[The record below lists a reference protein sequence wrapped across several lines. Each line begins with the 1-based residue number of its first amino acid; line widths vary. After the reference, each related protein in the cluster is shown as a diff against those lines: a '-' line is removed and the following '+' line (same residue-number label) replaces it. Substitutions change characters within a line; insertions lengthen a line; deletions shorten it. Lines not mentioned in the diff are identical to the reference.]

1 MKNDA
6 AIIEQNL
13 RQDID
18 SHASV
23 RFLDAKL
30 SPFLSS
36 SYELYE
42 AKLLNEVIVIARPK
56 ETGTSQQK
64 SAKRIATL
72 NKALGRPITLYLS
85 SMTRRQRRVLIGAG
99 QSFITSNGDY
109 FLPQLSLSISDIAKE
124 PVDIV
129 RPFTPIQQ
137 AAFLYCLYASEQPFD
152 QAELQ
157 SALKISSGS
166 ASSALSELC
175 TLGLLECTVGGKTGR
190 KKSYQIKDEERFFKD
205 GVKRFGSPIRETI
218 YAPSA
223 IVQDDWLKSGLSAL
237 AELSDLLPPEVP
249 EYAISPKQAKAIP
262 ANPDESESRCIV
274 RVLKYDPLLFAH
286 EGCVDP
292 ATMLLTIDEED
303 ERISLALR
311 QALKEQEWYQG

>member
-1 MKNDA
+1 MNTSA
-6 AIIEQNL
+6 VIIKQGL
-13 RQDID
+13 RRDID
-18 SHASV
+18 QEASV
-23 RFLDAKL
+23 QPYDVKL
-30 SPFLSS
+30 SPFLSGA
-36 SYELYE
+36 YDIYK
-42 AKLLNEVIVIARPK
+42 AKLLGETIIIAQPK
-56 ETGTSQQK
+56 DNDVSQQK
-64 SAKRIATL
+64 LTKRAAAL
-72 NKALGRPITLYLS
+72 SKALGRPITLYLS
-85 SMTRRQRRVLIGAG
+85 PMTRRQRRALIEDR

-109 FLPQLSLSISDIAKE
+109 FLPQFSLSVSGIAKE
-124 PVDIV
+124 PMDTV

-137 AAFLYCLYASEQPFD
+137 AAFLYCLYASEQSFG

-190 KKSYQIKDEERFFKD
+190 KKSYQIKDMERFFKD

-218 YAPSA
+218 NAPSS
-223 IVQDDWLKSGLSAL
+223 IVQNDWLKSGLSAL

-262 ANPDESESRCIV
+262 TNPDESESRCVV

-286 EGCVDP
+286 DGCVDP